1 MKLLVRIALLL
12 LFPLALA
19 SCDSEPTSTATTP
32 TNGVQPNQNFNGPNP
47 AAPLYTYKDFAPLRD
62 QNGRIIYG
70 IQRPNDPRG
79 DSVLFGGLSFEL
91 GSTFYLGRAIV
102 RNGEHEGGMIDDK
115 GSFVLPMDFHKI
127 SSISDS
133 GLVEVAKLDSGS
145 RKIKEG
151 VYNIDGEVIV
161 PLEYDRADLMLRGRL
176 IKVGN
181 GRRVG
186 LVDAT
191 GKELLPIE
199 YQEINRFSEGFATV
213 KKGGVYGLI
222 DETGTVVVK
231 PQYQA
236 LKEFR
241 QGITL
246 AKENGSYFIMDETF
260 KNINGELYQAFAT
273 ISYID
278 PQTGRFGDNF
288 GIPLD
293 TITRQ
298 TFLTADGNIAV
309 AQSNKW
315 GVVGAAGDIVLPF
328 EYKSVGLKGGE
339 WYGVE

>member
-1 MKLLVRIALLL
+1 MKLLTRFALML

-19 SCDSEPTSTATTP
+19 SCDSEPTTPATGT
-32 TNGVQPNQNFNGPNP
+32 TGAQTGQAFGGPNP
-47 AAPLYTYKDFAPLRD
+47 AAPLYTYKDFAPLYD

-70 IQRPNDPRG
+70 IQRPNNPLG

-102 RNGEHEGGMIDDK
+102 RNGEHEGGMINDI
-115 GSFVLPMDFHKI
+115 GTFVLPLEYHKI

-133 GLVEVAKLDSGS
+133 GLVEVAKLDSGT
-145 RKIKEG
+145 RKVKEG
-151 VYNIDGEVIV
+151 VYDINGELVVPID
-161 PLEYDRADLMLRGRL
+161 YDVADLMLRGRL

-181 GRRVG
+181 GRKVG
-186 LVDAT
+186 LMDAT
-191 GKELLPIE
+191 GKELLPVV
-199 YQEINRFSEGFATV
+199 YQEINRFSEGYATI
-213 KKGGVYGLI
+213 KKGGRYGLI
-222 DETGTVVVK
+222 NESGQVVIEPK
-231 PQYQA
+231 YEA

-260 KNINGELYQAFAT
+260 KNINSEIYQAFAT
-273 ISYID
+273 ISYQD

-293 TITRQ
+293 TIIRQ